1 MKKPLTHT
9 RKKTGAHCALALAS
23 ITLAVGQAYATPLVY
38 YPLNPSFGGNPLNGS
53 VLLNSAL
60 ATNKHT
66 NPDLDDAQNALEN
79 KSSLEVF
86 NETLERAIISRLA
99 TAASSKIIGPDG
111 QFIPGTLE
119 TDNFT
124 ISISDLG
131 NGFLSITTTDKQSGG
146 LTTFQVGK

>member
-1 MKKPLTHT
+1 MHTKKHIGLRRALMT
-9 RKKTGAHCALALAS
+9 AALALAGS
-23 ITLAVGQAYATPLVY
+23 QACATPLVY
-38 YPLNPSFGGNPLNGS
+38 YPLNPSFGGNPLNGP

-66 NPDLDDAQNALEN
+66 NPDLDEARDALEN
-79 KSSLEVF
+79 KTPLEVF
-86 NETLERAIISRLA
+86 NETLERSIISRLA

-111 QFIPGTLE
+111 QFVPGTLE

-124 ISISDLG
+124 ITVADLG
-131 NGFLSITTTDKQSGG
+131 NGFLSITTTDKMTGG

>member
-1 MKKPLTHT
+1 MKGQFMQSKN
-9 RKKTGAHCALALAS
+9 KTGASRALVIAAALLVS
-23 ITLAVGQAYATPLVY
+23 TQAYATPLVY

-66 NPDLDDAQNALEN
+66 NPDLDAAQGLEE
-79 KSSLEVF
+79 KTPIEMF
-86 NETLERAIISRLA
+86 NETLERSIISRLA
-99 TAASSKIIGPDG
+99 SSASSKIIGPDG

-124 ISISDLG
+124 ITIADLG
-131 NGFLSITTTDKQSGG
+131 NGFLSITTADKLSGG
-146 LTTFQVGK
+146 FTTFQVGK